1 MIGIYCRTSKARNY
15 KFTIEVQKDKGI
27 EFAKKENLPYQV
39 YVDDGIS
46 GSKDESTRIGLS
58 ELLNDIKSNKLTI
71 IYVYDQSRIE
81 RDTPTWQLFVSLC
94 LNYKVKYYPGGSEY
108 NLDDPSN
115 RMLAELLSV
124 VNSFYTVLTSQKV
137 REANARKVREGKTH
151 GMKPFGYTRDEK
163 NQYVILEEEAKHV
176 RRIFDLSLSGIG
188 AYTIANIFNKEGI
201 PTKFKRNYE
210 GVITKKDLDTNKTK
224 EFKKENITWR
234 GNVISDMIRNPI
246 YKGTRIWN
254 MYETIPE
261 YVDGKSRKKKRLVD
275 QIITKDLVPPIINE
289 ELWDKVQLNLLK
301 NKKNVGPKVYYHYL
315 LNGLIVCGKCGHE
328 FRGKMRPKSRDM
340 SYKCTNNR
348 YSKAKCDNRSINIP
362 KLDTF
367 ILKLLLINHESSL
380 QFKNLPNRTS
390 QLDDLNKTLLDKKEE
405 VSGYSKKI
413 RTLVQLISDFNGD
426 FKEVQEELTAL
437 KQKQDRSLREIETIE
452 KRIFDESKGNF
463 DENLIQGKKKLD
475 SLTSKLNTPENFDL
489 IRNII
494 RSLLESVT
502 VDYQRET
509 GTYFLKI
516 SLKGKYQTLF
526 VSHYRYS
533 DVWKLTD
540 DNGNSEFDECPKWM
554 YFTGEYVLKNYT
566 YSYKIKIAKED
577 YVNFD

>member
-27 EFAKKENLPYQV
+27 EFAKKENLPYKM

-46 GSKDESTRIGLS
+46 GSKDESTRIGLL
-58 ELLNDIKSNKLTI
+58 ELFNDIKSNKLTV

-151 GMKPFGYTRDEK
+151 GMKPYGYTRDEK

-188 AYTIANIFNKEGI
+188 AYTIANIFNNEGI
-201 PTKFKRNYE
+201 PTKFKRNFQ

-224 EFKKENITWR
+224 EFKKENIIWR

-246 YKGTRIWN
+246 YKGTRIWK

-301 NKKNVGPKVYYHYL
+301 NKKNVGPKDYYHYL
-315 LNGLIVCGKCGHE
+315 LNGLSPVKPG
-328 FRGKMRPKSRDM
+328 
-340 SYKCTNNR
+340 
-348 YSKAKCDNRSINIP
+348 
-362 KLDTF
+362 
-367 ILKLLLINHESSL
+367 
-380 QFKNLPNRTS
+380 
-390 QLDDLNKTLLDKKEE
+390 
-405 VSGYSKKI
+405 
-413 RTLVQLISDFNGD
+413 
-426 FKEVQEELTAL
+426 
-437 KQKQDRSLREIETIE
+437 
-452 KRIFDESKGNF
+452 
-463 DENLIQGKKKLD
+463 
-475 SLTSKLNTPENFDL
+475 
-489 IRNII
+489 
-494 RSLLESVT
+494 
-502 VDYQRET
+502 
-509 GTYFLKI
+509 
-516 SLKGKYQTLF
+516 
-526 VSHYRYS
+526 
-533 DVWKLTD
+533 
-540 DNGNSEFDECPKWM
+540 
-554 YFTGEYVLKNYT
+554 
-566 YSYKIKIAKED
+566 
-577 YVNFD
+577 

>member
-15 KFTIEVQKDKGI
+15 KYTIEVQKDKGI
-27 EFAKKENLPYQV
+27 EFAKKENLPYKV

-58 ELLNDIKSNKLTI
+58 ELFNDIKLNKLTVV
-71 IYVYDQSRIE
+71 YVYDQSRIE
-81 RDTPTWQLFVSLC
+81 RDTPTWQLFVSIC
-94 LNYKVKYYPGGSEY
+94 LNYKVKYFPGGSEY

-137 REANARKVREGKTH
+137 REANARKVKEGKTH
-151 GMKPFGYTRDEK
+151 GMLPYGYTRDEK
-163 NQYVILEEEAKHV
+163 NLYVILEEEAKHV
-176 RRIFDLSLSGIG
+176 RRIFDLSFSGIG
-188 AYTIANIFNKEGI
+188 AYTIANIFNNEGI

-210 GVITKKDLDTNKTK
+210 GVISRKDLDTNKTR

-289 ELWDKVQLNLLK
+289 ELWDKVQSNLLK

-315 LNGLIVCGKCGHE
+315 LNGLLVCGYCGNE
-328 FRGKMRPKSRDM
+328 FRGKMRPKGNDM
-340 SYKCTNNR
+340 SYKCTNKR
-348 YSKAKCDNRSINIP
+348 YSNAKCDNRSINIP

-390 QLDDLNKTLLDKKEE
+390 QLDDLNKTLQIKKEE

-413 RTLVQLISDFNGD
+413 KTLVQLISDFNGD
-426 FKEVQEELTAL
+426 FKEVQEELSAL
-437 KQKQDRSLREIETIE
+437 KQKQDRSLREIDTIE
-452 KRIFDESKGNF
+452 KRILDESKGSF
-463 DENLIQGKKKLD
+463 DENLIQGKRKLD
-475 SLTSKLNTPENFDL
+475 NLTSKLNAPENFEL
-489 IRNII
+489 IRNILK
-494 RSLLESVT
+494 SLLESVT
-502 VDYQRET
+502 INYQKET

-526 VSHYRYS
+526 SSHYRYS
-533 DVWKLTD
+533 DIWKLTD
-540 DNGNSEFDECPKWM
+540 ENGNSEFDECPNWM
-554 YFTGEYVLKNYT
+554 YYTGDYVLRIYT
-566 YSYKIKIAKED
+566 YSYKIRIAKED
-577 YVNFD
+577 YIKFD